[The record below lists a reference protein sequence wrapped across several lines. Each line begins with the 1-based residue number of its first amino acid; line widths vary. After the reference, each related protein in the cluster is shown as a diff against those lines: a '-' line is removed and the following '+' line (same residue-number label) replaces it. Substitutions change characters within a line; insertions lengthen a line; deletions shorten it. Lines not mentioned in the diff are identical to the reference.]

1 MGSKSQAC
9 RSSRTAITEIE
20 EFHMS
25 TLKFTTAHE
34 WLRAEDDGVVC
45 LGISDYAQ
53 EQLGDVVFV
62 ELPEAGTQLDQSQ
75 KMGEVESVKAVSDL
89 FTPLTGEVAEGNQA
103 LGDHPELINDD
114 PHDKGWMVR
123 LASVDAAQLDS
134 LLSASEY
141 ENFLAELG

>member
-1 MGSKSQAC
+1 MYPDN
-9 RSSRTAITEIE
+9 RRYSRE
-20 EFHMS
+20 
-25 TLKFTTAHE
+25 HE
-34 WLRAEDDGVVC
+34 WVLIESDGRALV
-45 LGISDYAQ
+45 GITDYAQ

-89 FTPLTGEVAEGNQA
+89 FTPLTGEVAEVNQA
-103 LGDHPELINDD
+103 LVDHPELINDD

-123 LASVDAAQLDS
+123 LASVDATQLDS

-141 ENFLAELG
+141 ESFLAELG

>member
-1 MGSKSQAC
+1 MYPDN
-9 RSSRTAITEIE
+9 RRYSRE
-20 EFHMS
+20 
-25 TLKFTTAHE
+25 HE
-34 WLRAEDDGVVC
+34 WVLIESDGRALV
-45 LGISDYAQ
+45 GITDYAQ

-89 FTPLTGEVAEGNQA
+89 FTPLTGEVAEVNQA
-103 LGDHPELINDD
+103 LVDHPELINDD

-123 LASVDAAQLDS
+123 LASVDAAQLDN

-141 ENFLAELG
+141 ESFLTELG

>member
-1 MGSKSQAC
+1 MYPDD
-9 RSSRTAITEIE
+9 RRYSREHEWVLIESDGRALVGITE
-20 EFHMS
+20 
-25 TLKFTTAHE
+25 
-34 WLRAEDDGVVC
+34 
-45 LGISDYAQ
+45 YAQ

-89 FTPLTGEVAEGNQA
+89 FTPLTGEVADVNQA
-103 LGDHPELINDD
+103 LADHPELINDD

-123 LASVDAAQLDS
+123 LASVDAAQLDG

-141 ENFLAELG
+141 EGFLAELG

>member
-1 MGSKSQAC
+1 MYPDN
-9 RSSRTAITEIE
+9 RRYSRE
-20 EFHMS
+20 
-25 TLKFTTAHE
+25 HE
-34 WLRAEDDGVVC
+34 WVLIEGDGRALV
-45 LGISDYAQ
+45 GITDYAQ

-89 FTPLTGEVAEGNQA
+89 FTPLTGEVAEVNQA
-103 LGDHPELINDD
+103 LVDHPELINDD

-141 ENFLAELG
+141 ESFLTELG

>member
-1 MGSKSQAC
+1 MYPDN
-9 RSSRTAITEIE
+9 RRYSRE
-20 EFHMS
+20 
-25 TLKFTTAHE
+25 HE
-34 WLRAEDDGVVC
+34 WVLIESDGRALV
-45 LGISDYAQ
+45 GITDYAQ

-89 FTPLTGEVAEGNQA
+89 FTPLTGEVAEVNQA
-103 LGDHPELINDD
+103 LVDHPELINDA

-141 ENFLAELG
+141 ESFLTELG

>member
-1 MGSKSQAC
+1 MYPDN
-9 RSSRTAITEIE
+9 RRYSRE
-20 EFHMS
+20 
-25 TLKFTTAHE
+25 HE
-34 WLRAEDDGVVC
+34 WVLIESDGRALV
-45 LGISDYAQ
+45 GITDYAQ

-89 FTPLTGEVAEGNQA
+89 FTPLTGEVAEVNQA
-103 LGDHPELINDD
+103 LVDHPELINDD

-141 ENFLAELG
+141 ESFLTELG

>member
-1 MGSKSQAC
+1 MYPDN
-9 RSSRTAITEIE
+9 RRYSRE
-20 EFHMS
+20 
-25 TLKFTTAHE
+25 HE
-34 WLRAEDDGVVC
+34 WVLIESDGRALV
-45 LGISDYAQ
+45 GITDYAQ

-89 FTPLTGEVAEGNQA
+89 FTPLTGEVAEVNQA
-103 LGDHPELINDD
+103 LVDHPELINDD

-141 ENFLAELG
+141 ESFLAELG

>member
-1 MGSKSQAC
+1 MYPDN
-9 RSSRTAITEIE
+9 RRYSRE
-20 EFHMS
+20 
-25 TLKFTTAHE
+25 HE
-34 WLRAEDDGVVC
+34 WVLIESDGRALV
-45 LGISDYAQ
+45 GITDYAQ

-89 FTPLTGEVAEGNQA
+89 FTPLTGEVAEVNQA
-103 LGDHPELINDD
+103 LVDHPELINDD

-134 LLSASEY
+134 LFSASEY
-141 ENFLAELG
+141 ESFLTELG

>member
-1 MGSKSQAC
+1 MYPDN
-9 RSSRTAITEIE
+9 RRYSRE
-20 EFHMS
+20 
-25 TLKFTTAHE
+25 HE
-34 WLRAEDDGVVC
+34 WVLIESDGRALV
-45 LGISDYAQ
+45 GITDYAQ

-89 FTPLTGEVAEGNQA
+89 FTPLTGEVAEVNQA
-103 LGDHPELINDD
+103 LVDHPELINDD

-141 ENFLAELG
+141 ESFLTELE

>member
-1 MGSKSQAC
+1 MYPDN
-9 RSSRTAITEIE
+9 RRYSRE
-20 EFHMS
+20 
-25 TLKFTTAHE
+25 HE
-34 WLRAEDDGVVC
+34 WVLIESDGRALV
-45 LGISDYAQ
+45 GITDYAQ

-89 FTPLTGEVAEGNQA
+89 FTPLTGEVAEVNQA
-103 LGDHPELINDD
+103 LVDHPELINDD

>member
-1 MGSKSQAC
+1 MYPDD
-9 RSSRTAITEIE
+9 RRYSREHEWVLIESDGRALVGITE
-20 EFHMS
+20 
-25 TLKFTTAHE
+25 
-34 WLRAEDDGVVC
+34 
-45 LGISDYAQ
+45 YAQ

-62 ELPEAGTQLDQSQ
+62 ELPEAGTKLDQSQ

-89 FTPLTGEVAEGNQA
+89 FTPLTGEVAEVNQA
-103 LGDHPELINDD
+103 LADHPELINDD

-141 ENFLAELG
+141 ESFLAELG